1 MSDLRARKHKSSPSS
16 RPAFA
21 PAFVG
26 RFVGNTQAARHALVA
41 QLLANLAFD
50 VEAPD
55 RNELESLLFGALER
69 LEIRARQA
77 LTPGAPRRLPQ
88 RAVGMTPAY
97 SAAST
102 AAPARSMD
110 SSS

>member
-21 PAFVG
+21 HAFVG

-41 QLLANLAFD
+41 QLMENLAFD

-69 LEIRARQA
+69 LEIRA
-77 LTPGAPRRLPQ
+77 P
-88 RAVGMTPAY
+88 
-97 SAAST
+97 S
-102 AAPARSMD
+102 ARSWRAATPPPAGRGHD
-110 SSS
+110 TRLQRGKRRSAGEEHG